1 MRVLIYPFN
10 EDFEPFIKY
19 GMFMGNMEITESLSP
34 SGWGLQDKVIA
45 EKIVNKHDI
54 KEVLWNNVDALLLID
69 SEVIGLTDQEIL
81 EVILVSAQNGKKII
95 VNRNLNENMF
105 HNISDICKKEN
116 VELIIFGNIS
126 ENSKSIGKHNKAII
140 GILDKNLANS
150 LQKVIHGG
158 EEFGKN

>member
-1 MRVLIYPFN
+1 M
-10 EDFEPFIKY
+10 Y
-19 GMFMGNMEITESLSP
+19 GLLGISAKA
-34 SGWGLQDKVIA
+34 GKIIA
-45 EKIVNKHDI
+45 GMDI
-54 KEVLWNNVDALLLID
+54 
-69 SEVIGLTDQEIL
+69 IL
-81 EVILVSAQNGKKII
+81 ENLAKKKVKLVIVAEDASEKTIK
-95 VNRNLNENMF
+95 
-105 HNISDICKKEN
+105 NIRYYCEKEN

>member
-1 MRVLIYPFN
+1 L
-10 EDFEPFIKY
+10 
-19 GMFMGNMEITESLSP
+19 
-34 SGWGLQDKVIA
+34 
-45 EKIVNKHDI
+45 VNKVYGLLGISAKAGKIIAGMDI
-54 KEVLWNNVDALLLID
+54 
-69 SEVIGLTDQEIL
+69 IL
-81 EVILVSAQNGKKII
+81 ENLAKKKVKLVIVAEDASEKTIK
-95 VNRNLNENMF
+95 
-105 HNISDICKKEN
+105 NIRYYCEKEN